1 MMGVDM
7 VVVCV
12 FEFFAY
18 FIVDYFIR
26 LVGHS
31 GIMYIGLLG
40 YSIRFVVYASIRNP
54 WTVLP
59 VETLQGSYN
68 HTLPCV
74 DWHHFTVPRVTCVY
88 VCVFGGN
95 FFILH
100 MDLMGLKPNP
110 WNPIIFLQ
118 CFDTVGC

>member
-1 MMGVDM
+1 MFVFLAGANQLMMGVDM

-31 GIMYIGLLG
+31 CIMYIGLLG
-40 YSIRFVVYASIRNP
+40 YAIRFVVYASIRNP

-68 HTLPCV
+68 HTLPCA
-74 DWHHFTVPRVTCVY
+74 DWAHFTVPRFICVY
-88 VCVFGGN
+88 VYVFGVT
-95 FFILH
+95 FYTAYVLYY
-100 MDLMGLKPNP
+100 
-110 WNPIIFLQ
+110 
-118 CFDTVGC
+118 DTVGWT